1 MTDRSGDLTLLTA
14 ACLRRV
20 PAHAS
25 SFREDG
31 ATFADDLTALV
42 NAIKT
47 IDTAYAF
54 DSDGRPGAI
63 AAIRRALPV
72 MEAEL
77 FDAVLEDVG
86 CELAARQEALYRLAL
101 AARSSST

>member
-1 MTDRSGDLTLLTA
+1 MTDRPVDLTSLTA
-14 ACLRRV
+14 ACLRAM
-20 PAHAS
+20 PAHAR
-25 SFREDG
+25 SFRED
-31 ATFADDLTALV
+31 AKTFEADLGALV
-42 NAIKT
+42 DAVKR
-47 IDTAYAF
+47 IDPAYTF
-54 DSDGRPGAI
+54 DLDGRPGAI

-77 FDAVLEDVG
+77 FDAVLEDVA